1 MYSYAHL
8 ITTGN
13 PSWTIT
19 FHVQWIAVKMR
30 FYTCGFIFTGSV
42 IQSTRPRLL
51 PSLLLSRKMVVNNEN
66 NKINICRHILSQVL
80 AEAACLHFGTY
91 SSDLG
96 KISSLELSQSMKLF
110 TVIVNIAKSF
120 SSFVTIGRK
129 KSRPNDGGLSRM
141 TSAVLIYV
149 C

>member
-1 MYSYAHL
+1 
-8 ITTGN
+8 
-13 PSWTIT
+13 
-19 FHVQWIAVKMR
+19 
-30 FYTCGFIFTGSV
+30 
-42 IQSTRPRLL
+42 
-51 PSLLLSRKMVVNNEN
+51 MVVNNEN
-66 NKINICRHILSQVL
+66 NKINICRHILSLVR